1 MAVDRNRF
9 GTRPLGALWEYKL
22 YVKYKWDPFG
32 GGFLLGNVGF
42 LSDQSCGIE
51 AQPEWS
57 HHSPISWL
65 LIYSEAEV
73 RARSQEWFRE
83 VFQSPPTLMII
94 GALVHRG
101 QLSGCTVATTSG
113 GLGPTGHFLS
123 FLFWRLSV
131 SSSTYTSQ
139 WQVSVSE
146 EEKKTVWRTPKS
158 AGRKCAYTVS
168 KVIMKCQLWYVTVP
182 RGALITVSF

>member
-1 MAVDRNRF
+1 MAVARNRF

-22 YVKYKWDPFG
+22 YVKYKWIN
-32 GGFLLGNVGF
+32 FLSGNVGF
-42 LSDQSCGIE
+42 LSDQSCWIE
-51 AQPEWS
+51 DQPEWS

-65 LIYSEAEV
+65 LICSSAGV
-73 RARSQEWFRE
+73 RARSQEWLRE
-83 VFQSPPTLMII
+83 VFQRLPPLMII
-94 GALVHRG
+94 GALAHRG
-101 QLSGCTVATTSG
+101 QLSGCTSATTSG
-113 GLGPTGHFLS
+113 GLRPTSHFLS
-123 FLFWRLSV
+123 LLFRRLSV

-139 WQVSVSE
+139 GQVSVSE
-146 EEKKTVWRTPKS
+146 EEKRTVCRTSKS